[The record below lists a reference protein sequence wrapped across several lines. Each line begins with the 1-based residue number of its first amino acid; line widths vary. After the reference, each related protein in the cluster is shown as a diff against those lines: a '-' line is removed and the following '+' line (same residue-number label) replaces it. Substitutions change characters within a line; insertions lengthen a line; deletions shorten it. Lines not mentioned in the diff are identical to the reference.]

1 MRGGERGERR
11 DADDLDLER
20 PGDRLSGGKS
30 DSDSREGAGS
40 HRRRDAVE
48 RAEAALRRPD
58 QALDERQQR
67 FCVAALHG
75 DRFGSER
82 FGGVEIEDTAGNR
95 GKGRVEGKNSHKR
108 EYDKFGGQTKA
119 AGSRFA

>member
-1 MRGGERGERR
+1 MACA
-11 DADDLDLER
+11 ADET
-20 PGDRLSGGKS
+20 
-30 DSDSREGAGS
+30 DSDAREGAGPD
-40 HRRRDAVE
+40 RRRDAVE
-48 RAEAALRRPD
+48 RAEAALGRPD

-67 FCVAALHG
+67 FRVAALHG

-95 GKGRVEGKNSHKR
+95 GKGRVEGKNSHER

-119 AGSRFA
+119 AGNARAPQSNAASARNIAPAPRSPRR